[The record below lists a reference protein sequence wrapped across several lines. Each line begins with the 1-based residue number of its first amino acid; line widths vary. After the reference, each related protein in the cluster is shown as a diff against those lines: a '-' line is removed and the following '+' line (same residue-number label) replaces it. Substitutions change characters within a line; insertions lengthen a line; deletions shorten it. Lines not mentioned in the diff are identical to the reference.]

1 MADAC
6 VFLMENRDFKET
18 LHSLHSFRVTNLC
31 HPEPSLCHPERS
43 EGSQE
48 IRNTHINIGTGEDIS
63 IKELAYLIKD
73 IVGYGGELYFNT
85 SKPDG
90 TMIKLTDPSKL
101 HSLGWKHKVEL
112 EDGIKAVYEWYLK
125 DTKCR

>member
-1 MADAC
+1 
-6 VFLMENRDFKET
+6 
-18 LHSLHSFRVTNLC
+18 VTGVCHPEQNHR
-31 HPEPSLCHPERS
+31 HPEPSLRHPERS

-48 IRNTHINIGTGEDIS
+48 IRNTHINIGTGKDIS

-101 HSLGWKHKVEL
+101 HALGWKHKVEL
-112 EDGIKAVYEWYLK
+112 QQGIEKMYSWYLSDDK
-125 DTKCR
+125 